1 MKNPIVK
8 QDGKKLLNFNY
19 GIAVA
24 AKKTKILDL
33 NPKLSE
39 SNEVTQNQLID
50 WELDN
55 DLLDVQLNIK
65 QTVT

>member
-1 MKNPIVK
+1 LFKWQSVKVKYPIAK

-39 SNEVTQNQLID
+39 SNEVTQN
-50 WELDN
+50 
-55 DLLDVQLNIK
+55 
-65 QTVT
+65 

>member
-1 MKNPIVK
+1 MK

-24 AKKTKILDL
+24 AKKTRILDL

>member
-1 MKNPIVK
+1 M
-8 QDGKKLLNFNY
+8 LNFNY

-55 DLLDVQLNIK
+55 DLLDAQLSIN

>member
-1 MKNPIVK
+1 M
-8 QDGKKLLNFNY
+8 LNFNY